1 MTDELQQAYEEYIK
15 FLGDQISSNAGFMY
29 AHNIQCSKEDY
40 EKWVE
45 LREKIQ
51 KLKYKN
57 AP

>member
-40 EKWVE
+40 EK
-45 LREKIQ
+45 
-51 KLKYKN
+51 
-57 AP
+57 